1 MLGIRSLFNVSS
13 KRAGSSL
20 IDIGHSGNIG
30 GRVVL
35 VFQQKRNY
43 CSCGG
48 TEHSHHELGQQQQPS
63 QHVRVRY
70 APSPTGYLHLGG
82 LRTALFNYL
91 FAKKNKGTFIMRI
104 EDTDQTRF
112 VPGSAKNLE
121 NCLEWA
127 GIPYDEGPS
136 RPGQCGPYVQSERL
150 DIYKQYAQKLVESGH
165 AYHCFCSSE
174 RLDASRLN
182 LKNKYAMSLYDRHCL
197 KLSREEI
204 QTRLDRGDA
213 HTIRLKIPH
222 EKTTKFTDV
231 VKGNVSFQNHL
242 IDDQVLMKSDG
253 FPTYHLASVV
263 DDHLMGISHIIRGE
277 EWLNSAPKHMILYE
291 AFGWKPPIMA
301 HVPLLLNSDK
311 SKLSKRQGD
320 VSVDSYMNKGFLPE
334 ALVNFVAFL
343 GWSPEVKEGETPKE
357 IMELD
362 ELIEKFSLEGINKSG
377 SVVGMDRLDWFNVNH
392 IRKMLMDKEK
402 VVNFFLPKIKQ
413 QLLDMN
419 IDIANVS
426 DQYIIEAIQC
436 VKDRVHV
443 VDDFQSL
450 LKGFFVSE
458 IDYTTEEAMKMK
470 AKVWKSDSK
479 ANVTTFATLLSQIP
493 DSDFNADEIY
503 KTLQIAA
510 NSIYQGLN
518 EKELSQKVN
527 QLMSNI
533 RYLLLASPVGGGI
546 PSTIQILGKENT
558 LKRLGDGLNK
568 QQ

>member
-1 MLGIRSLFNVSS
+1 LGIRSIINNVSS
-13 KRAGSSL
+13 KRVFPSFDIRSSL
-20 IDIGHSGNIG
+20 VNQCSNNKGFI
-30 GRVVL
+30 
-35 VFQQKRNY
+35 QKRNY
-43 CSCGG
+43 CGCGNK
-48 TEHSHHELGQQQQPS
+48 EHHHHDNNNQQG
-63 QHVRVRY
+63 VRVRY

-112 VPGSAKNLE
+112 VQGSAKNLE

-136 RPGQCGPYVQSERL
+136 RPGDCGPYVQSERL
-150 DIYKQYAQKLVESGH
+150 GIYKQYAQKLVDSGH
-165 AYHCFCSSE
+165 AYHCFCSAE
-174 RLDASRLN
+174 RLDASRMN

-197 KLSREEI
+197 KLSKEEVDA
-204 QTRLDRGDA
+204 RLQRGDS
-213 HTIRLKIPH
+213 HTIRLKIPQ

-277 EWLNSAPKHMILYE
+277 EWLNSAPKHIILYE
-291 AFGWKPPIMA
+291 AFGWRPPVMA

-320 VSVDSYMNKGFLPE
+320 VSVDSYINKGFLPQ

-343 GWSPEVKEGETPKE
+343 GWSPEYKDGETPKE
-357 IMELD
+357 IMDLD
-362 ELIEKFSLEGINKSG
+362 ELVDKFSLEGINKSG

-392 IRKMLMDKEK
+392 IRKMLLDPDQ
-402 VVNFFLPKIKQ
+402 VTNFFLPKIKQ
-413 QLLDMN
+413 QLLALN
-419 IDIANVS
+419 LDISNTP
-426 DQYIIEAIQC
+426 DQYIIDAIQC

-443 VDDFQSL
+443 IDDFQSL
-450 LKGFFVSE
+450 LKGFFVTE
-458 IDYTTEEAMKMK
+458 IDYTAEEPTKMK
-470 AKVWKSDSK
+470 SKVWKNESK
-479 ANVTTFATLLSQIP
+479 SNVTTFIQQLNTVDQTNFNTDELYKLLQTTCSQH
-493 DSDFNADEIY
+493 IY
-503 KTLQIAA
+503 KDTP
-510 NSIYQGLN
+510 LN

-533 RYLLLASPVGGGI
+533 RYLLLGSPVGGGI
-546 PSTIQILGKENT
+546 PMTIQVLGKEKT
-558 LKRLGDGLNK
+558 IKRLEDALNK
-568 QQ
+568 H